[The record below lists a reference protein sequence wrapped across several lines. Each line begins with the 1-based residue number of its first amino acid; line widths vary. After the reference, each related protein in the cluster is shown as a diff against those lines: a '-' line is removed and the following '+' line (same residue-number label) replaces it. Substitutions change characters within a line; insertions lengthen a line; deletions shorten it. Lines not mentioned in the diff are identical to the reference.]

1 PPGRQA
7 RGPDDRTQATP
18 HPRPDPRD
26 PAGTHRHGDREGRD
40 PPARH
45 LARHPVPLEAEVRRR
60 RSGRSPSPPGARG
73 GEPASQAGGR
83 RPGGEPAS
91 AQGRPGKRLVTAAQR
106 RAVVADARAH
116 HPLSERQACRYLG
129 LPRTPIRYRPRRAP
143 PVALVARLRELAAQ
157 KVRWGSPRLTWLLRR
172 EGWLVNHKRIERL
185 LREERLLVP
194 QRRGRKRAAVAR
206 VPAPVPTRA
215 DERWS
220 MDFVRDTL
228 VDGRPF
234 RIWAVVDD
242 ATRECPFLLVAR
254 SLPAGRVVDALETL
268 RLARGLPATLVCDN
282 GPEFVSQAL
291 DQWATDRGVRLDF
304 IR

>member
-1 PPGRQA
+1 M
-7 RGPDDRTQATP
+7 
-18 HPRPDPRD
+18 
-26 PAGTHRHGDREGRD
+26 
-40 PPARH
+40 
-45 LARHPVPLEAEVRRR
+45 
-60 RSGRSPSPPGARG
+60 
-73 GEPASQAGGR
+73 
-83 RPGGEPAS
+83 
-91 AQGRPGKRLVTAAQR
+91 TAPQR
-106 RAVVADARAH
+106 RAVVADARTQR
-116 HPLSERQACRYLG
+116 PLSERQACRYLG
-129 LPRTPIRYRPRRAP
+129 LHRAPIRYRSRREP
-143 PVALVARLRELAAQ
+143 PVALLVRLRELAAQ

-172 EGWLVNHKRIERL
+172 EGWAVNHKRIERL

-194 QRRGRKRAAVAR
+194 QRRGRKRAAVTR

-254 SLPAGRVVDALETL
+254 SLPAARVVEALETL
-268 RLARGLPATLVCDN
+268 RLARGLPRTIVCDN

-291 DQWATDRGVRLDF
+291 DQWAVDRGVYLDF
-304 IR
+304 ISPGRPVENCFIESFNGRLRDECLNVHHFPTLAEARATIEDWRQEYNTGRPHGSLQGRTPSEFAAWLETEDRGHALTTLRS